1 MAKDT
6 AAAVKRRALTTAEK
20 SLLCAL
26 ADPARLCPTTD
37 DLAAAEPRLLF
48 DAIGHHGTEAVA
60 LRKLKAA
67 EPKPGG
73 EFTQLVTE
81 AAERQF
87 LANAMSMT
95 LEVCAKE
102 ILEAVSAAGA
112 RAVIVKGPVFA
123 KGLYWHESD
132 RPFTDIDIL
141 TRPGDLAAI
150 GGILGRSGYWQ
161 ARRAFW
167 DRSEINMEQKWFSK
181 ENDRILVELHT
192 NLVHDSGLRRRLSF
206 GFEEHELASEG
217 GRYPSVAWFLTAVI
231 HAAAGHKFHKLQLL
245 VDVLQAFRKLSEKDL
260 AALDRVLDRIPAR
273 FEIAICLKLIHD
285 LFGVVETK
293 DAIAAITAESNLRNR
308 KKFVDADTVLD
319 SYFDTGKRSKIRRHG
334 FRLMQKIVSRR

>member
-1 MAKDT
+1 MAEET
-6 AAAVKRRALTTAEK
+6 AAAAKRRALTKAEK

-26 ADPARLCPTTD
+26 ADPAGLCPSTD
-37 DLAAAEPRLLF
+37 LLAAAEPRLLF
-48 DAIGHHGTEAVA
+48 DAIGHHGIEAVA

-67 EPKPGG
+67 EPKPEG
-73 EFTQLVTE
+73 EFAQLVTE

-87 LANAMSMT
+87 VANAMSMK
-95 LEVCAKE
+95 LESCANE
-102 ILEAVSAAGA
+102 ILEAVSAAGK

-123 KGLYWHESD
+123 KGLYRHESD

-141 TRPGDLAAI
+141 TTPSDLAAI

-192 NLVHDSGLRRRLSF
+192 NLVHDVGLRRRLSF

-217 GRYPSVAWFLTAVI
+217 GRCPSVVWFLTAVI

-245 VDVLQAFRKLSEKDL
+245 VDVLQAFRNLSEEDL
-260 AALDRVLDRIPAR
+260 AALDRILDRIPAR
-273 FEIAICLKLIHD
+273 LEMAICLELVHD
-285 LFGVVETK
+285 LFGVVEAK
-293 DAIAAITAESNLRNR
+293 DAIAAITGNPSLRNR
-308 KKFVDADTVLD
+308 KKIVDADTVLD
-319 SYFDTGKRSKIRRHG
+319 SYFDTSKRSKVRRHG
-334 FRLMQKIVSRR
+334 FRIMQKVVSRR

>member
-1 MAKDT
+1 MVEET
-6 AAAVKRRALTTAEK
+6 AAAVKRRQLTTAEK

-26 ADPARLCPTTD
+26 ADPAKPCPSTD
-37 DLAAAEPRLLF
+37 LLAATGARLLF
-48 DAIGHHGTEAVA
+48 DAINHHGIEAVA

-73 EFTQLVTE
+73 EFAQLVAE

-87 LANAMSMT
+87 VANAISMT
-95 LEVCAKE
+95 LEARARE
-102 ILEAVSAAGA
+102 ILDAVSATGA

-123 KGLYWHESD
+123 KELYRYESD

-141 TRPGDLAAI
+141 TPAGDLAAI
-150 GGILGRSGYWQ
+150 GGILGQSGYWQ
-161 ARRAFW
+161 AKRKFW
-167 DRSEINMEQKWFSK
+167 DRSETNMEQKWFSK

-206 GFEEHELASEG
+206 GFEDHELASED
-217 GRYPSVAWFLTAVI
+217 GRYPRVGWFFTAVI

-245 VDVLQAFRKLSEKDL
+245 VDVLQAFRTLSQEDL
-260 AALDRVLDRIPAR
+260 AALDRILDRIPAR
-273 FEIAICLKLIHD
+273 LETAICLELVD
-285 LFGVVETK
+285 ELFDVVEAKT
-293 DAIAAITAESNLRNR
+293 ALAAITVNSNLRNR
-308 KKFVDADTVLD
+308 NKFVGADTVLD

-334 FRLMQKIVSRR
+334 FRIMQKVVSRR